1 MPTTPPFD
9 LHCHLGVACNAED
22 AARMLGRVRGGALV
36 ATLSATDFA
45 AASRRLSG
53 IGCVRVAVGLHPWAI
68 ADGTAGGAAVDAVV
82 SLLDD
87 VRYVGEVGLDFGKA
101 HGRRQAMQR
110 EAFARIVRRCANL
123 GDRVLS
129 VHGVHAAGDMLDIL
143 EQSGVTRTCAVVL
156 HRYSGPTDELWRA
169 IGLGCLFSVS
179 RAMLDTKRG
188 REQSKLIPAAQLLLE
203 TDRPE
208 QGRAYDVPGVCR
220 ELDGVL
226 SDLERA
232 HGSPLREQ
240 VCATSRRLLE
250 L

>member
-1 MPTTPPFD
+1 MQVTPPFD
-9 LHCHLGVACNAED
+9 LHCHLGAACNAED
-22 AARMLGRVRGGALV
+22 AARMLERAHGGALV

-45 AASRRLSG
+45 VASKRLSG
-53 IGCVRVAVGLHPWAI
+53 IERVRVAAGLHPWAI
-68 ADGTAGGAAVDAVV
+68 ADGTAGGSSVDAVI

-87 VRYVGEVGLDFGKA
+87 VRYVGEVGLDFGKT
-101 HGRRQAMQR
+101 HGQRREMQQ
-110 EAFARIVRRCANL
+110 EAFARIVRRCAKL

-129 VHGVHAAGDMLDIL
+129 VHGVHAAGDVLDIL

-156 HRYSGPTDELWRA
+156 HRYTGSTDQLWHA

-179 RAMLDTKRG
+179 RAMLDTRRG
-188 REQSKLIPAAQLLLE
+188 REQAKLIPAAQLLLE
-203 TDRPE
+203 TDGPE